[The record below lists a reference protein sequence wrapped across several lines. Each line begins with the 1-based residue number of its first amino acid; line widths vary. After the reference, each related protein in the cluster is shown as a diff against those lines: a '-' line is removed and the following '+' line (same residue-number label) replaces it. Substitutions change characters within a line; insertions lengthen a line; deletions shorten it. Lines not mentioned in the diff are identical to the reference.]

1 MILMLKNYLRGEKD
15 MNKKVSSTWILL
27 SLAISAFA
35 IGSTEFISVGIMP
48 LLTKTFGIS
57 LAQGGLTVSIYALGV
72 MIGAPVLALLTNRW
86 DRKKLLVGIMISFII
101 GNLLAALASN
111 FTVLLAGRVI
121 AALSHGIFMTIASLI
136 AADVVAPNKR
146 ASAIAVMFTGLTVA
160 TITGVPIGTFIGN
173 NFGWRLSFF
182 FLVALGLVG
191 LITNIVLVPN
201 KLPLPKP
208 TSAIG
213 IWKIL
218 KQPQLL
224 LILLITAL
232 GYGATF
238 PIYTYLTTV
247 LNKNMGWSEG
257 AIVIILIF
265 YGATVGIGNT
275 LGGKWANKRPLPAL
289 LKMFIGLGVA
299 LIVIRLT
306 INMHFLGLL
315 AVLLLGL
322 FAFMNVPGLQL
333 YIVQLAE
340 KYTPNEVPLASALNI
355 SAFNVGIT
363 LGSTAGGQAVAHG
376 QLLNTPWI
384 GIAMLVVSMI
394 LIWALMKMEKASVS
408 SEELDLENC

>member
-1 MILMLKNYLRGEKD
+1 

-57 LAQGGLTVSIYALGV
+57 LAQGGLTVSIYATGI
-72 MIGAPVLALLTNRW
+72 MFGAPILALITNRW
-86 DRKKLLVGIMISFII
+86 DRKKLLIGIMISFII
-101 GNLLAALASN
+101 GNTLAALAPS
-111 FTVLLAGRVI
+111 FAILLAGRVI

-160 TITGVPIGTFIGN
+160 TITGVPLGTFIGQTFN
-173 NFGWRLSFF
+173 WRMSFF
-182 FLVALGLVG
+182 FLVALGLIG
-191 LITNIVLVPN
+191 LITNIILVPRE
-201 KLPLPKP
+201 LPLPKP
-208 TSAIG
+208 TSVKG

-238 PIYTYLTTV
+238 PVYTYLTTI
-247 LNKNMGWSEG
+247 LNKNMGWSES

-265 YGATVGIGNT
+265 YGVAVAIGNT
-275 LGGKWANKRPLPAL
+275 LGGKWANKQPLTAL
-289 LKMFIGLGVA
+289 LKMFLGLGIA
-299 LIVIRLT
+299 LLITRLVI
-306 INMHFLGLL
+306 NFHFLGLL
-315 AVLLLGL
+315 AILLLGL

-363 LGSTAGGQAVAHG
+363 LGSTIGGQAVAHN
-376 QLLNTPWI
+376 QLINTPWLGIVMLVI
-384 GIAMLVVSMI
+384 GII
-394 LIWALMKMEKASVS
+394 LIAVLIKMENSPEV
-408 SEELDLENC
+408 EPEVENC

>member
-1 MILMLKNYLRGEKD
+1 
-15 MNKKVSSTWILL
+15 MNKKVSSNWILL

-57 LAQGGLTVSIYALGV
+57 LSQGGLTVSIYALGI
-72 MIGAPVLALLTNRW
+72 MFGAPILALITNRW
-86 DRKKLLVGIMISFII
+86 DRKKLLIGIMVSFII
-101 GNLLAALASN
+101 GNTLAALAPS
-111 FTVLLAGRVI
+111 FIILLVGRII

-136 AADVVAPNKR
+136 AADVVSPNKR

-173 NFGWRLSFF
+173 TFGWRLSFF
-182 FLVALGLVG
+182 FLVALGLIG
-191 LITNIVLVPN
+191 LITNIILVPN

-208 TSAIG
+208 TSVKG

-238 PIYTYLTTV
+238 PVYTYLTTI
-247 LNKNMGWSEG
+247 LNKNMGWSQG

-265 YGATVGIGNT
+265 YGVAVAIGNT
-275 LGGKWANKRPLPAL
+275 LGGRFANKKPLAAL
-289 LKMFIGLGVA
+289 LKMFIGLGLA
-299 LIVIRLT
+299 LIVMRFT
-306 INMHFLGLL
+306 INFHLLGLV
-315 AVLLLGL
+315 AILLLGL

-363 LGSTAGGQAVAHG
+363 VGSTIGGQMVAQN
-376 QLLNTPWI
+376 QLVNTPWA
-384 GIAMLVVSMI
+384 GIAMLLIGVI
-394 LIWALMKMEKASVS
+394 LIFVLMKMENSTVESKD
-408 SEELDLENC
+408 LNLENC

>member
-1 MILMLKNYLRGEKD
+1 

-48 LLTKTFGIS
+48 MLTKAFGIS
-57 LAQGGLTVSIYALGV
+57 LSEGGLTVSIYALGV

-86 DRKKLLVGIMISFII
+86 DRKKLLIGIMVSFII
-101 GNLLAALASN
+101 GNLLAALAPT
-111 FTVLLAGRVI
+111 FAILLVGRVI

-173 NFGWRLSFF
+173 TFGWRLSFF

-191 LITNIVLVPN
+191 LITNIILVPN

-208 TSAIG
+208 TSFKG
-213 IWKIL
+213 IWRIL

-238 PIYTYLTTV
+238 PVYTYLTTI
-247 LNKNMGWSEG
+247 LNKNMGWSQS
-257 AIVIILIF
+257 AIVIILIV
-265 YGATVGIGNT
+265 YGVAVAIGNT
-275 LGGKWANKRPLPAL
+275 LGGRWANKRPLPAL
-289 LKMFIGLGVA
+289 LKMFVGLGVA
-299 LIVIRLT
+299 LIVMKFAM
-306 INMHFLGLL
+306 NSHVWGLL

-363 LGSTAGGQAVAHG
+363 LGSTVGGQMVANS
-376 QLLNTPWI
+376 QLINTPWA
-384 GIAMLVVSMI
+384 GIVMLIAGIVMI
-394 LIWALMKMEKASVS
+394 FGLMKMEGS
-408 SEELDLENC
+408 SIDSKDLDLENC

>member
-1 MILMLKNYLRGEKD
+1 
-15 MNKKVSSTWILL
+15 MNKKISSTWILL

-57 LAQGGLTVSIYALGV
+57 LAQGGLTVSIYATGI
-72 MIGAPVLALLTNRW
+72 MFGAPILALLTNRW
-86 DRKKLLVGIMISFII
+86 DRKKLLIGIMISFII
-101 GNLLAALASN
+101 GNTLAAIAPS
-111 FTVLLAGRVI
+111 FAILLVGRVI

-173 NFGWRLSFF
+173 TLGWRLSFF

-191 LITNIVLVPN
+191 LITNIILVPN
-201 KLPLPKP
+201 ELPLPKP
-208 TSAIG
+208 TSVKG

-238 PIYTYLTTV
+238 PVYTYLTTI
-247 LNKNMGWSEG
+247 LNKNMNWSQN
-257 AIVIILIF
+257 AIVVILIF
-265 YGATVGIGNT
+265 YGVAVAIGNT

-289 LKMFIGLGVA
+289 LKMFVGLGVA
-299 LIVIRLT
+299 LVVMRFF
-306 INMHFLGLL
+306 INLHFLGLL
-315 AVLLLGL
+315 AVMLLGL

-363 LGSTAGGQAVAHG
+363 LGSTIGGQAVAHS
-376 QLLNTPWI
+376 QLVNTPWL
-384 GIAMLVVSMI
+384 GVAMLVVDVLLIGI
-394 LIWALMKMEKASVS
+394 LIKMENNVKV
-408 SEELDLENC
+408 EDLDLENC

>member
-1 MILMLKNYLRGEKD
+1 
-15 MNKKVSSTWILL
+15 MNKKISSTWILL

-57 LAQGGLTVSIYALGV
+57 LAQGGLTVSIYATGI
-72 MIGAPVLALLTNRW
+72 MFGAPILALLTNRW
-86 DRKKLLVGIMISFII
+86 DRKKLLIGIMISFII
-101 GNLLAALASN
+101 GNTLAAIAPS
-111 FTVLLAGRVI
+111 FAILLVGRVI

-173 NFGWRLSFF
+173 TFGWRLSFF

-191 LITNIVLVPN
+191 LITNIILVPN
-201 KLPLPKP
+201 ELPLPKP
-208 TSAIG
+208 TSVKG
-213 IWKIL
+213 IWRIL

-238 PIYTYLTTV
+238 PVYTYLTTI
-247 LNKNMGWSEG
+247 LNKNMNWSQN
-257 AIVIILIF
+257 AIVVILIF
-265 YGATVGIGNT
+265 YGVAVAVGNT

-289 LKMFIGLGVA
+289 LKMFVGLGFA
-299 LIVIRLT
+299 LVVMRFF
-306 INMHFLGLL
+306 INLHFLGLL
-315 AVLLLGL
+315 AVMLLGL

-340 KYTPNEVPLASALNI
+340 TYTPNEVPLASALNI

-363 LGSTAGGQAVAHG
+363 LGSTIGGQAVAHSK
-376 QLLNTPWI
+376 LVNTPWL
-384 GIAMLVVSMI
+384 GVAMLVVGILLIGI
-394 LIWALMKMEKASVS
+394 LIKMENNVKV
-408 SEELDLENC
+408 EDLDLENC

>member
-1 MILMLKNYLRGEKD
+1 

-57 LAQGGLTVSIYALGV
+57 LAQGGLTVSIYATGI
-72 MIGAPVLALLTNRW
+72 MFGAPILALLTNRW
-86 DRKKLLVGIMISFII
+86 DRKKLLIGIMISFII
-101 GNLLAALASN
+101 GNTLAAIAPS
-111 FTVLLAGRVI
+111 FAVLLVGRVI

-173 NFGWRLSFF
+173 TLGWRLSFF

-191 LITNIVLVPN
+191 LITNIILVPN
-201 KLPLPKP
+201 ELPLPKP
-208 TSAIG
+208 TSVKG

-238 PIYTYLTTV
+238 PVYTYLTTI
-247 LNKNMGWSEG
+247 LNKNMNWSQN
-257 AIVIILIF
+257 AIVVILIF
-265 YGATVGIGNT
+265 YGVAVAIGNT

-289 LKMFIGLGVA
+289 LKMFVGLGVA
-299 LIVIRLT
+299 LVVMRFF
-306 INMHFLGLL
+306 INLHFLGLL
-315 AVLLLGL
+315 AVMLLGL

-363 LGSTAGGQAVAHG
+363 LGSTIGGQAVAHS
-376 QLLNTPWI
+376 QLVNTPWL
-384 GIAMLVVSMI
+384 GVAMLVVDVLLIGI
-394 LIWALMKMEKASVS
+394 LIKMENNVKV
-408 SEELDLENC
+408 EDLDLENC

>member
-1 MILMLKNYLRGEKD
+1 

-57 LAQGGLTVSIYALGV
+57 LAQGGLTVSIYATGI
-72 MIGAPVLALLTNRW
+72 MFGAPILALLTNRW
-86 DRKKLLVGIMISFII
+86 DRKKLLIGIMISFII
-101 GNLLAALASN
+101 GNTLAAIAPS
-111 FTVLLAGRVI
+111 FAILLVGRVI

-136 AADVVAPNKR
+136 AADMVAPNKR

-173 NFGWRLSFF
+173 TLGWRLSFF

-191 LITNIVLVPN
+191 LITNIILVPN
-201 KLPLPKP
+201 ELPLPKP
-208 TSAIG
+208 TSVKG

-238 PIYTYLTTV
+238 PVYTYLTTI
-247 LNKNMGWSEG
+247 LNKNMNWSQN
-257 AIVIILIF
+257 AIVVILIF
-265 YGATVGIGNT
+265 YGVAVAIGNT

-289 LKMFIGLGVA
+289 LKMFVGLGVA
-299 LIVIRLT
+299 LVVMRFF
-306 INMHFLGLL
+306 INLHFLGLL
-315 AVLLLGL
+315 AVMLLGL

-363 LGSTAGGQAVAHG
+363 LGSTIGGQAVAHS
-376 QLLNTPWI
+376 QLVNTPWL
-384 GIAMLVVSMI
+384 GVAMLVVDVLLIGI
-394 LIWALMKMEKASVS
+394 LIKMENNVKV
-408 SEELDLENC
+408 EDLDLENC

>member
-1 MILMLKNYLRGEKD
+1 
-15 MNKKVSSTWILL
+15 MNKKISSTWILL

-57 LAQGGLTVSIYALGV
+57 LVQGGLTVSIYATGI
-72 MIGAPVLALLTNRW
+72 MFGAPILALLTNRW
-86 DRKKLLVGIMISFII
+86 DRKKLLIGIMISFII
-101 GNLLAALASN
+101 GNTLAALAPS
-111 FTVLLAGRVI
+111 FAILLVGRVI

-173 NFGWRLSFF
+173 TFGWRLSFF

-191 LITNIVLVPN
+191 LITNIILVPN
-201 KLPLPKP
+201 ELPLPKP
-208 TSAIG
+208 TSIKG

-238 PIYTYLTTV
+238 PVYTYLTTI
-247 LNKNMGWSEG
+247 LNKNMNWSQN

-265 YGATVGIGNT
+265 YGVAVAVGNT

-289 LKMFIGLGVA
+289 LKMFVGLGVA
-299 LIVIRLT
+299 LVVMRFF
-306 INMHFLGLL
+306 INLHFLGLL
-315 AVLLLGL
+315 AVMLLGL

-363 LGSTAGGQAVAHG
+363 LGSTIGGQAVAHS
-376 QLLNTPWI
+376 QLVNTPWL
-384 GIAMLVVSMI
+384 GVAMLVVGTL
-394 LIWALMKMEKASVS
+394 LIGVLIKMENNIKI
-408 SEELDLENC
+408 EDLDLENC

>member
-1 MILMLKNYLRGEKD
+1 

-57 LAQGGLTVSIYALGV
+57 LAQGGLTVSIYATGI
-72 MIGAPVLALLTNRW
+72 MFGAPILALLTNRW
-86 DRKKLLVGIMISFII
+86 DRKKLLIGIMISFII
-101 GNLLAALASN
+101 GNTLAAIAPS
-111 FTVLLAGRVI
+111 FAILLVGRVI

-173 NFGWRLSFF
+173 TLGWRLSFF

-191 LITNIVLVPN
+191 LITNIILVPN
-201 KLPLPKP
+201 ELPLPKP
-208 TSAIG
+208 TSVKG

-238 PIYTYLTTV
+238 PVYTYLTTI
-247 LNKNMGWSEG
+247 LNKNMNWSQN
-257 AIVIILIF
+257 AIVVILIF
-265 YGATVGIGNT
+265 YGVAVAIGNT

-289 LKMFIGLGVA
+289 LKMFVGLGVA
-299 LIVIRLT
+299 LVVMRFF
-306 INMHFLGLL
+306 INLHFLGLL
-315 AVLLLGL
+315 AVMLLGL

-340 KYTPNEVPLASALNI
+340 KYIPNEVPLASALNI

-363 LGSTAGGQAVAHG
+363 LGSTIGGQAVAHS
-376 QLLNTPWI
+376 QLVNTPWL
-384 GIAMLVVSMI
+384 GVAMLVVDVLLIGI
-394 LIWALMKMEKASVS
+394 LIKMENNVKV
-408 SEELDLENC
+408 EDLDLENC

>member
-1 MILMLKNYLRGEKD
+1 
-15 MNKKVSSTWILL
+15 MNKKISSTWILL

-57 LAQGGLTVSIYALGV
+57 LAQGGLTVSIYATGI
-72 MIGAPVLALLTNRW
+72 MFGAPILALVTNRW
-86 DRKKLLVGIMISFII
+86 DRKKLLIGIMVSFII
-101 GNLLAALASN
+101 GNLLAALAPN
-111 FTVLLAGRVI
+111 FTILLAGRVI

-160 TITGVPIGTFIGN
+160 TITGVPIGTFIGQTFN
-173 NFGWRLSFF
+173 WRMSFL
-182 FLVALGLVG
+182 FLVALGLIG
-191 LITNIVLVPN
+191 LITNMILVPN
-201 KLPLPKP
+201 ELPLPKP
-208 TSAIG
+208 TSAKG

-224 LILLITAL
+224 LILLVTAL

-238 PIYTYLTTV
+238 PVYTYLSTI
-247 LNKNMGWSEG
+247 LNKNMHWSQN

-265 YGATVGIGNT
+265 YGVAVAIGNT
-275 LGGKWANKRPLPAL
+275 LGGKWANKSPLTAL
-289 LKMFIGLGVA
+289 LKMFIGLGLA
-299 LIVIRLT
+299 LVVIRLT
-306 INMHFLGLL
+306 INFHFLGLL

-363 LGSTAGGQAVAHG
+363 LGSTIGGQAVAHS
-376 QLLNTPWI
+376 QLVNTPWI
-384 GIAMLVVSMI
+384 GIGMLVLGI
-394 LIWALMKMEKASVS
+394 LLIAILKRMEKN
-408 SEELDLENC
+408 SEPELDLENC

>member
-1 MILMLKNYLRGEKD
+1 

-57 LAQGGLTVSIYALGV
+57 LAQGGLTVSIYATGI
-72 MIGAPVLALLTNRW
+72 MFGAPILALLTNRW
-86 DRKKLLVGIMISFII
+86 DRKKLLIGIMISFII
-101 GNLLAALASN
+101 GNTLAAIAPS
-111 FTVLLAGRVI
+111 FAILLVGRVI

-173 NFGWRLSFF
+173 TFGWRLSFF

-191 LITNIVLVPN
+191 LITNIILVPN
-201 KLPLPKP
+201 ELPLPKP
-208 TSAIG
+208 TSVKG
-213 IWKIL
+213 IWRIL

-238 PIYTYLTTV
+238 PVYTYLTTI
-247 LNKNMGWSEG
+247 LNKNMNWSQN
-257 AIVIILIF
+257 AIVVILIF
-265 YGATVGIGNT
+265 YGVAVAIGNT

-289 LKMFIGLGVA
+289 LKMFVGLGVS
-299 LIVIRLT
+299 LVVMRFF
-306 INMHFLGLL
+306 INLHFLGLL
-315 AVLLLGL
+315 AVMLLGL

-363 LGSTAGGQAVAHG
+363 LGSTIGGQAVAHS
-376 QLLNTPWI
+376 QLVNTPWL
-384 GIAMLVVSMI
+384 GVAMLVVDVLLIGI
-394 LIWALMKMEKASVS
+394 LIKMENNVKV
-408 SEELDLENC
+408 EDLDLENC

>member
-1 MILMLKNYLRGEKD
+1 

-57 LAQGGLTVSIYALGV
+57 LAQGGLTVSIYATGI
-72 MIGAPVLALLTNRW
+72 MFGAPILALLTNRW
-86 DRKKLLVGIMISFII
+86 DRKKLLIGIMLSFIV
-101 GNLLAALASN
+101 GNTLAALAPS
-111 FTVLLAGRVI
+111 FAILLVGRVI

-136 AADVVAPNKR
+136 AADVVTPNKR

-160 TITGVPIGTFIGN
+160 TITGVPLGTFIGN
-173 NFGWRLSFF
+173 NFNWRLSFF
-182 FLVALGLVG
+182 FLVALGLIG
-191 LITNIVLVPN
+191 LITNIILVPN

-208 TSAIG
+208 TSARG

-238 PIYTYLTTV
+238 PVYTYLTTI
-247 LNKNMGWSEG
+247 LNKNMNWSQS

-265 YGATVGIGNT
+265 YGLAVAVGNT
-275 LGGKWANKRPLPAL
+275 LGGKFANQNPLTAL
-289 LKMFIGLGVA
+289 LKMFLGLGLA
-299 LIVIRLT
+299 LIVMRFF
-306 INMHFLGLL
+306 INLHFLGL
-315 AVLLLGL
+315 AAILLLGL

-363 LGSTAGGQAVAHG
+363 LGSTLGGQAVAHS
-376 QLLNTPWI
+376 QLVNTPWLGVI
-384 GIAMLVVSMI
+384 MLSVGII
-394 LIWALMKMEKASVS
+394 LMAVLIKLENKPAK
-408 SEELDLENC
+408 ELDLENC